1 MRSLDHKTVDWNRTA
16 RKAPISINMTHT
28 KFENRERAKHLLKLK
43 IASFLMAVLLIIK
56 SRRIT
61 SKAKNAAKAVP
72 KDMLEIEGLSERADA
87 IEPIKQRINM

>member
-1 MRSLDHKTVDWNRTA
+1 MA
-16 RKAPISINMTHT
+16 
-28 KFENRERAKHLLKLK
+28 FLL
-43 IASFLMAVLLIIK
+43 MIK

-61 SKAKNAAKAVP
+61 SEVKNAAKAIP

>member
-1 MRSLDHKTVDWNRTA
+1 M
-16 RKAPISINMTHT
+16 IHT

-56 SRRIT
+56 SMKIISR
-61 SKAKNAAKAVP
+61 AKNAAKAVP
-72 KDMLEIEGLSERADA
+72 KDILKIEGLSERADV

>member
-1 MRSLDHKTVDWNRTA
+1 MRSLDHNTVDWNRTA

-56 SRRIT
+56 SRMIT
-61 SKAKNAAKAVP
+61 SKVKNAAKAIP
-72 KDMLEIEGLSERADA
+72 KDMLEIEGLSERADVT
-87 IEPIKQRINM
+87 EPIRQRINM